1 MNEEKKFRISYNQ
14 EKLIFNDSFKNDFMQ
29 KLGKIGVNIEKIYN
43 NDPQDIEGAFY

>member
-29 KLGKIGVNIEKIYN
+29 KLDTIKRFN
-43 NDPQDIEGAFY
+43 NKYINS